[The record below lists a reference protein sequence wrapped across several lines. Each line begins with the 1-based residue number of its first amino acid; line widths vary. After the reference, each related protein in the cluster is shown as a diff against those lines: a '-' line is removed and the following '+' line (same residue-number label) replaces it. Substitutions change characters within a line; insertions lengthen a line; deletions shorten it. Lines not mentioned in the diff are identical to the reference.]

1 HGRIPRRAQA
11 ELAAVPQEKKIFTV
25 HGPYPV
31 IRQLLRARGWVER
44 KLPLN
49 HKQLKQQPADQSKQ
63 QPDRGASGGDDELGE
78 AVLNPPGGA
87 QPSLGTAEPL
97 MGAPWLTPARS
108 LPQSFLVQ
116 DQVPN
121 FLWTIRLSSVDRE
134 LLARIEV
141 VNRYPR
147 LAALCTKVG
156 GLCQSLQNLSW
167 FEQVDFNTFFPRCY
181 RLGFK
186 DEKEAFIGEPEAA
199 ALLSPLMLQS
209 SLVLCRTG

>member
-1 HGRIPRRAQA
+1 
-11 ELAAVPQEKKIFTV
+11 
-25 HGPYPV
+25 
-31 IRQLLRARGWVER
+31 
-44 KLPLN
+44 
-49 HKQLKQQPADQSKQ
+49 
-63 QPDRGASGGDDELGE
+63 
-78 AVLNPPGGA
+78 
-87 QPSLGTAEPL
+87 
-97 MGAPWLTPARS
+97 MGSPWLTPAHS

-134 LLARIEV
+134 LLPRIEV

-156 GLCQSLQNLSW
+156 ARGPQGGNTRGAGVQKEITSFSKQEGLCQSLQNLSW

-186 DEKEAFIGEPEAA
+186 DEKEAFIGEPGAPALVTPHVVFPCPLQDWLGMMLPSCRRFLPDSSSQPSQTGPAEGRGEAGGDRA
-199 ALLSPLMLQS
+199 ALKT
-209 SLVLCRTG
+209 RRGAT